1 MKFVSRTEV
10 NKGWSGDRKYCAA
23 AEDGSRFFLRVAP
36 PEKAERTHR
45 AFEFQRRVAALGIPV
60 SLPLEISDGPDGSVS
75 ALYTCIDGSDAEEA
89 VPALPAEVQRRLGQE
104 AGRLLRRIHSLP
116 APEDAPDWEERFNR
130 KMDRKI
136 ESYLACPIKVPGA
149 ECFIDYMEAH
159 RALLRGRPQC
169 FQHGDYHIGNMM
181 LRDGEIVIID
191 FDRYDFGDPWEEF
204 NRIVFCAEASRPF
217 ASGMVDGYF
226 GGSVP
231 PEFWELLALYVSSNA
246 LSSLPWAIPF
256 GEGEVHKFTAQLL
269 EIMDWYDHMRSV
281 VPSWYGA

>member
-1 MKFVSRTEV
+1 MEFISKTEV
-10 NKGWSGDRKYCAA
+10 NKGWSGDRKFCAVTG
-23 AEDGSRFFLRVAP
+23 DGKKTFLRIAP
-36 PEKAERTHR
+36 PEKAERTR
-45 AFEFQRRVAALGIPV
+45 LAFAYQQRVAALGIPM
-60 SLPLEISDGPDGSVS
+60 SLPLEIRDCPDGSVS
-75 ALYTCIDGSDAEEA
+75 ALFTWIDGADAEEA
-89 VPALPAEVQRRLGQE
+89 VPALPREEQRRLGLE
-104 AGRLLRRIHSLP
+104 AGRILRRIHALP
-116 APEDAPDWEERFNR
+116 APADAQDWEERFNR

-136 ESYLACPIKVPGA
+136 ESYLACPLKVPGG
-149 ECFIDYMEAH
+149 ECFIDYIEAN
-159 RALLRGRPQC
+159 RDLLRGRPQC

-204 NRIVFCAEASRPF
+204 NRIVFCAEASPPF

-231 PEFWELLALYVSSNA
+231 REFWQLLALYISSNA

-256 GEGEVHKFTAQLL
+256 GEDQIRKFTAQLL
-269 EIMDWYDHMRSV
+269 AIMDWYDHMKTV